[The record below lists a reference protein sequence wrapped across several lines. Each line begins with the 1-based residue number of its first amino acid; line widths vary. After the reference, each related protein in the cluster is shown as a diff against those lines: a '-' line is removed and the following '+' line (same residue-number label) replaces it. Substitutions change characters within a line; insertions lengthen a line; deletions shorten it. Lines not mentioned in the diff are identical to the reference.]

1 MPRDPR
7 WIRFD
12 LGLRLQPS
20 SFSARAL
27 NCADPIGP
35 RGREL
40 VWRSPALGPGVQLA
54 GSASGRVLA
63 FVALVL
69 ITAIASAR
77 LIGLDQLLLW
87 HDEVYT
93 LMRVFGHSAEE
104 GWRLLFSDR
113 VLTADQLL
121 TLQRPELGL
130 GLADTWRELTGH
142 PEHAPLYYLLG
153 RLAAQLP
160 LEPVIALRGTS
171 ALFGLLLPA
180 AAFWLMRELFGRGP
194 VPWIAALI
202 VACSPLHLLYAQEAR
217 QYALWTLLVLASSA
231 ALVRVLRLSAASSVA
246 SDSRLPAARAS
257 RRDAAPRSA
266 FGPWALYGL
275 LLTLGL
281 YTHLLF
287 ALMLPVH
294 AVYGWLDSA
303 HRSGRVLRSA
313 DLPWRPWLIA
323 AGSALVLFLPWV
335 VVLLLG
341 LERTL
346 DVTSWMAKPVG
357 VAENLRAWGDLLVRG
372 TLDLWPDALPDRA
385 LLLLL
390 PMVAALIYYSV
401 KAPLPQRWLLLLIAL
416 ASVTVVLG
424 PDLLFGGKRSLHA
437 RYGLPALLAVQL
449 MMAWTLGAVL
459 TGRPAGRL
467 VAGGAVAAIA
477 VLGLVSQQQIRAAET
492 WWHKRPV
499 LSALTPRAVAT
510 LNAQPRPFLVVGGSE
525 LSLGQALTVAHRLDD
540 RARILAINA
549 DTPPTA
555 IPSGLDQAMILI
567 PTEPV
572 IIAFGSGFRLEPWGD
587 GQTWALATAVSAA
600 APAHPYQTDRSQSP
614 SRSPGR

>member
-87 HDEVYT
+87 HDEIYT
-93 LMRVFGHSAEE
+93 LMRVLGHPAEA
-104 GWRLLFSDR
+104 GWRLLFSDQT
-113 VLTADQLL
+113 LTPDQLL
-121 TLQRPELGL
+121 ALQRPDPAH
-130 GLADTWRELTGH
+130 GLADTWRELTTH

-153 RLAAQLP
+153 WLAARLP

-171 ALFGLLLPA
+171 ALFGLLAPA

-194 VPWIAALI
+194 VPWVAALI
-202 VACSPLHLLYAQEAR
+202 IACSPLHLLYAQEAR

-231 ALVRVLRLSAASSVA
+231 ALVHALR
-246 SDSRLPAARAS
+246 RARAF
-257 RRDAAPRSA
+257 SA
-266 FGPWALYGL
+266 WALYGA

-281 YTHLLF
+281 YSHLLF
-287 ALMLPVH
+287 VLMLPVH

-303 HRSGRVLRSA
+303 HRSGRLLHPA

-357 VAENLRAWGDLLVRG
+357 AAENLRAWGDLLVRG

-390 PMVAALIYYSV
+390 PTAAALVYFGV
-401 KAPLPQRWLLLLIAL
+401 RALVPQRWLLLLIAVT
-416 ASVTVVLG
+416 SVAVVLG
-424 PDLLFGGKRSLHA
+424 PDLVLGGKRSLHA

-449 MMAWTLGAVL
+449 MMAWTLGALL
-459 TGRPAGRL
+459 TGRLGGRL
-467 VAGGAVAAIA
+467 FAGSAIAAIA

-510 LNAQPRPFLVVGGSE
+510 LNAQPQPFLIVGGSE
-525 LSLGQALTVAHRLDD
+525 LSLGQVLTVAHRLDD
-540 RARILAINA
+540 RARVLAINV
-549 DTPPTA
+549 DTPATA
-555 IPSGLDQAMILI
+555 IPAGLDQAMVLI

-572 IIAFGSGFRLEPWGD
+572 LIGLGPGFRLEPWDD
-587 GQTWALATAVSAA
+587 GKMWSLATAVSEIE
-600 APAHPYQTDRSQSP
+600 PVDPDRTDRAHSP
-614 SRSPGR
+614 RINFGPDLQ